1 MTVSKEIYYSRSV
14 ILCTYKLNILTS
26 WKTMTFWIHHCVML
40 HHHFTYVTFLFYYF
54 IIINFYFCFLGFSK
68 ATTKYIKFHFN
79 VRILRTPFYTYIC
92 IKKWTMRS
100 FWFSYSALFVN
111 VQYGQFLV
119 RPGPVAI
126 LTKLMELKNN
136 FPSIVSEW
144 SNNSYISL
152 TGIRYP

>member
-1 MTVSKEIYYSRSV
+1 VYIWIKH
-14 ILCTYKLNILTS
+14 LNILKDNDILNSSLCCT
-26 WKTMTFWIHHCVML
+26 IILLML
-40 HHHFTYVTFLFYYF
+40 HVCFITSLLLFFSFYF
-54 IIINFYFCFLGFSK
+54 FCFLGFSK

-100 FWFSYSALFVN
+100 FWFSCSALFLN

-119 RPGPVAI
+119 RPRPVAI

-136 FPSIVSEW
+136 FPWIVSEW
-144 SNNSYISL
+144 SNNSYLSL
-152 TGIRYP
+152 TGLKYP